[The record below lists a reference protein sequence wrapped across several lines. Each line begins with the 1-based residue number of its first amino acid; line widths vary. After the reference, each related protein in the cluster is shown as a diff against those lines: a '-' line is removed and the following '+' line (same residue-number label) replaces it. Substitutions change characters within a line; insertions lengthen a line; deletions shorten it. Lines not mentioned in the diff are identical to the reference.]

1 MLFSERSEFGMIKLA
16 GGRPDVTQAAIVPM
30 LESITPTLLETR
42 PTSDRRKHRLIDI
55 SRKWPCLSVVCGF
68 SVEEGILRERRWWR
82 SLSARRDPDSRYDA
96 HRTATILVDVRR
108 TWPSLS
114 LPISVSL
121 SSQGGLRSLS
131 FALRSFLHRERQDRT
146 NGKRSAST
154 KTSPRNR
161 HHVKA

>member
-16 GGRPDVTQAAIVPM
+16 GGRRDVTQAAIVPM

-96 HRTATILVDVRR
+96 HQTAACYSGRR
-108 TWPSLS
+108 PANVA
-114 LPISVSL
+114 I
-121 SSQGGLRSLS
+121 S
-131 FALRSFLHRERQDRT
+131 FAVYTGVSFDPRRAAIPVFVFCSLILFAPCERPDEWE
-146 NGKRSAST
+146 KI
-154 KTSPRNR
+154 
-161 HHVKA
+161 